1 MALLGKAAVAM
12 WWHVPPDQRAAF
24 QDWHVHEHFPE
35 RLGIPG
41 FRRGSRWAGVA
52 APESF
57 FVMYELATYD
67 VLTSQPYRERLNAP
81 TPWSLQMMPLHRD
94 MVRSQCLVAES
105 FGGGVAGFVLT
116 IRLSPQPGRGNDLQ
130 EALRSVLSS
139 LPTSAGLTGG
149 HLLITQTPEAA
160 ATKEQVIRGADGV
173 ADWIVLAFGYDLD
186 ALHAVQANELSA
198 HALTQAGAGPQ
209 QIATVHRLS
218 FAMTDE
224 DVFPRGHLPIATSAL

>member
-1 MALLGKAAVAM
+1 VALLGKAAVAM
-12 WWHVPPDQRAAF
+12 WWHVPPNQRAAF

-35 RLGIPG
+35 RLSIPG

-57 FVMYELATYD
+57 FVMYELSDYD
-67 VLTSQPYRERLNAP
+67 VLTSQHYRERLNAP
-81 TPWSLQMMPLHRD
+81 TPWSLQMMPLHRG

-105 FGGGVAGFVLT
+105 FGGGIAGFVLT
-116 IRLSPQPGRGNDLQ
+116 IRISPQKGRADDLKL
-130 EALRSVLSS
+130 ALRSVLSP
-139 LPTSAGLTGG
+139 LPSRAGLTGG

-173 ADWIVLAFGYDLD
+173 ADWIILAFGYDLD
-186 ALHAVQANELSA
+186 ALHALQANELSA
-198 HALTQAGAGPQ
+198 SALTHAGAEPQ

-218 FAMTDE
+218 FALTDE
-224 DVFPRGHLPIATSAL
+224 DLGG

>member
-12 WWHVPPDQRAAF
+12 WWHVPPDQRAEF

-35 RLGIPG
+35 RLRFPG
-41 FRRGSRWAGVA
+41 FRRGSRCAGVA

-81 TPWSLQMMPLHRD
+81 TPWSLQMMPLHRG
-94 MVRSQCLVAES
+94 MVRSQCLIAES

-116 IRLSPQPGRGNDLQ
+116 IRISPQPSRADELKQ
-130 EALRSVLSS
+130 ALRSVLST
-139 LPTSAGLTGG
+139 LPSRAGLTGG
-149 HLLITQTPEAA
+149 HLLITQTPQAA

-173 ADWIVLAFGYDLD
+173 ADWIILAFGYDLD

-198 HALTQAGAGPQ
+198 SALTQAGAEPQ
-209 QIATVHRLS
+209 QTATVHRLS
-218 FAMTDE
+218 FAMTDG
-224 DVFPRGHLPIATSAL
+224 DVGG

>member
-12 WWHVPPDQRAAF
+12 WWHVPPDRRAEF
-24 QDWHVHEHFPE
+24 EDWHVHEHFPE
-35 RLGIPG
+35 RLSIPG

-81 TPWSLQMMPLHRD
+81 TPWSLQMMPLHCG
-94 MVRSQCLVAES
+94 MMRSQCLVTES

-116 IRLSPQPGRGNDLQ
+116 IRISPQPGRGAELQ
-130 EALRSVLSS
+130 QPLRSVLST
-139 LPTSAGLTGG
+139 LPARVGVTGG
-149 HLLITQTPEAA
+149 HLLITRTPEAA

-173 ADWIVLAFGYDLD
+173 ADWIILAFGYDLD

-198 HALTQAGAGPQ
+198 TALVKAGAEPQ
-209 QIATVHRLS
+209 QTATAHRLS
-218 FAMTDE
+218 FAMTGE
-224 DVFPRGHLPIATSAL
+224 DVGA

>member
-12 WWHVPPDQRAAF
+12 WWHVPLDQRTAF

-35 RLGIPG
+35 RLSIPG

-67 VLTSQPYRERLNAP
+67 VLTSSQYRERLNAP
-81 TPWSLQMMPLHRD
+81 SPWSLQMMPLHRG

-105 FGGGVAGFVLT
+105 FGGGISGFVLT
-116 IRLSPQPGRGNDLQ
+116 IRVTPQRGRAEGLRQ
-130 EALRSVLSS
+130 TLRSILSS
-139 LPTSAGLTGG
+139 LPARAGLTGG
-149 HLLITQTPEAA
+149 HLLVTQTPEAT
-160 ATKEQVIRGADGV
+160 ATKEQVVRGADGV

-186 ALHAVQANELSA
+186 ALHVLQATELSA
-198 HALTQAGAGPQ
+198 SALTLVGAEPQ

-224 DVFPRGHLPIATSAL
+224 DVGATDPN